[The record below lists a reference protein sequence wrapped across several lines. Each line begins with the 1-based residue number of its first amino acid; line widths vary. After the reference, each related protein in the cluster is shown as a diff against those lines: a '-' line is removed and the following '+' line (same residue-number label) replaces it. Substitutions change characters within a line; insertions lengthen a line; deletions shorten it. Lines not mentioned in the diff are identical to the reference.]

1 MDTND
6 LLLFVLTL
14 ISAFVG
20 INFGGTMLLIVPLLL
35 GFGYSPLLVLSST
48 RPSVVAQS
56 LLGIRMFRKHRDLS
70 RSKEAVLI
78 ISAALGGLTG
88 VTILSSLSA
97 EQGMI
102 LMISL
107 VILLVVVSGV
117 KMAFNKSV
125 QITEASSSKENWLLL
140 YFLIG
145 LSPAIIGGLVGAGA
159 GPIVAMLAFLVLKK
173 STYATAYLEKIVSLG
188 HGATIL
194 IWAIFY
200 GAIDIKLS
208 LIMLV
213 ATMIGAYLGAKV
225 TLRASPYWM
234 YGVIVILCIAII
246 IRQFVL

>member
-6 LLLFVLTL
+6 LLLFALTL

-56 LLGIRMFRKHRDLS
+56 LLGIFMFRKHRDLS
-70 RSKEAVLI
+70 TSKEAILLI
-78 ISAALGGLTG
+78 SSALGGLIG
-88 VTILSSLSA
+88 VTILSSLST

-102 LMISL
+102 LMISM
-107 VILLVVVSGV
+107 VVLLVVISGL
-117 KMAFNKSV
+117 KIAFTKKDLPTPPSY
-125 QITEASSSKENWLLL
+125 SKTNDRLL

-145 LSPAIIGGLVGAGA
+145 LSPAIIAGLVGAGA

-173 STYATAYLEKIVSLG
+173 STYATAYLEKIVSLA
-188 HGATIL
+188 HGATVL

-208 LIMLV
+208 LIMLM
-213 ATMIGAYLGAKV
+213 ATLIGAYLGAKV
-225 TLRASPYWM
+225 TLRVSPYWM
-234 YGVIVILCIAII
+234 YGVIVILCVSII